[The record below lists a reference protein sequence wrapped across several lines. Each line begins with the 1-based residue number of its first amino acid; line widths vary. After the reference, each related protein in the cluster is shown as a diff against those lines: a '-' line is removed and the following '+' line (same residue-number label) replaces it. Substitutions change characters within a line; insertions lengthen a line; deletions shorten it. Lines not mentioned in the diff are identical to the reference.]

1 MWSPYGGAMPIIYQQ
16 SETPG
21 GEPSLPRDD
30 REALEWLDA
39 GNRRFSQAALEP
51 PDGSGRR
58 ASFVLEGDFGLG
70 AVLGRD
76 PDPRPFGI
84 VLGCAD
90 SRVPTELVF
99 GRAVN
104 DLFVVRLA
112 GNTVGDD
119 AMGSL
124 EYAIDHFP
132 TVRVITVIGHT
143 LCGAV
148 AAAVE
153 VFRTPSR
160 YLDLATSEPLR
171 SLIDRILLSVRIGS
185 MALGA
190 KHGAAAEHAPGYGW
204 ALLDVAV
211 SLNAAYVAYC
221 IRQSLT
227 PEERARVAVA
237 YGVYDV
243 TSLRVSAASGST
255 FDAPPENA
263 DEFRA
268 LARTLAASPRVAELL
283 AGSPATGT
291 A

>member
-1 MWSPYGGAMPIIYQQ
+1 MPIIYRQ

-21 GEPSLPRDD
+21 EPPLPRDD
-30 REALEWLDA
+30 REALAWLEA
-39 GNRRFSQAALEP
+39 GNRRFSNAALES
-51 PDGSGRR
+51 PDASGQRP
-58 ASFVLEGDFGLG
+58 ALVLEGDFGLG

-104 DLFVVRLA
+104 DLFVIRLA

-132 TVRVITVIGHT
+132 SVRVITVLGHT

-171 SLIDRILLSVRIGS
+171 SLIDRILLSVRIAS
-185 MALGA
+185 MALETS
-190 KHGAAAEHAPGYGW
+190 HGAAVERASGYGW
-204 ALLDVAV
+204 ALLDVSV
-211 SLNAAYVAYC
+211 CLNAAYVAYC

-227 PEERARVAVA
+227 PEERARVSVV

-263 DEFRA
+263 EEFRA
-268 LARTLAASPRVAELL
+268 LARTLASSPRVADML

>member
-1 MWSPYGGAMPIIYQQ
+1 MPIIYRQ
-16 SETPG
+16 SERPG
-21 GEPSLPRDD
+21 GEPPLPRDD
-30 REALEWLDA
+30 REALAWLDA
-39 GNRRFSQAALEP
+39 GNLRFSRAALES
-51 PDGSGRR
+51 PDSSGQRP
-58 ASFVLEGDFGLG
+58 ALVLEGDFGLG

-104 DLFVVRLA
+104 DLFVIRLA

-132 TVRVITVIGHT
+132 SVRVITVLGHT

-185 MALGA
+185 LALA
-190 KHGAAAEHAPGYGW
+190 TQHGAAIESVPGYGW
-204 ALLDVAV
+204 ALLEV
-211 SLNAAYVAYC
+211 SVFLNAAYVAYC

-227 PEERARVAVA
+227 PEERTRVSVA
-237 YGVYDV
+237 YGVYGV

-263 DEFRA
+263 EEFRA

-283 AGSPATGT
+283 AGSPAAGT
-291 A
+291 V